1 MILLKAVVNEW
12 KIQSPAITVFVTAVF
27 CLKWIQWYHEEQSN
41 FVFIWLSTLYIAVVE
56 LNLRIVV
63 CRIDKQKL
71 QMTSL
76 KFWVKFPRRCRYMTE
91 LNYVLTWEWGHKRQT
106 DPHNFI
112 GIRIFAEKKGEN
124 FRYWHEFNLFYL
136 LLAKCDFQPSYGA
149 SFACGLTVRE
159 TILLWCSRGR
169 RAYAL
174 EVSFRNSLWRLIYII
189 SSWNQIL

>member
-1 MILLKAVVNEW
+1 MED
-12 KIQSPAITVFVTAVF
+12 PVF
-27 CLKWIQWYHEEQSN
+27 CYNGICNRRFLLEMNSMVSRRTEQFCFHLTIHVVHS
-41 FVFIWLSTLYIAVVE
+41 LVE